1 MPKSKTFLLGKNIE
15 QKLHNTGF
23 GNDLLNMTP
32 KAQVLIKDETD
43 KLDSWK
49 VLNFVHT
56 KTLFVEKK
64 DKPQNGRKYLQI
76 TYMMRE

>member
-32 KAQVLIKDETD
+32 KAQVIKDETD
-43 KLDSWK
+43 KLDS
-49 VLNFVHT
+49 
-56 KTLFVEKK
+56 
-64 DKPQNGRKYLQI
+64 
-76 TYMMRE
+76 